1 MNKIQIVLDENP
13 IIPEPKFSSQVTDAI
28 ESVIQ
33 KAVEAKNVREAKKNI
48 KSATTRLTQ
57 SAIAEL
63 LENPLHGVPRS
74 DLLAAAESDNII
86 SLVIRIRNQLKK
98 DKVYTLTKKGKGNST
113 IYFLQK

>member
-13 IIPEPKFSSQVTDAI
+13 IIPEPEFSNQVTDVI

-33 KAVEAKNVREAKKNI
+33 KAVEAKETREAKKNI
-48 KSATTRLTQ
+48 KSATARLTQ

-63 LENPLHGVPRS
+63 LENPDGVPRG
-74 DLLAAAESDNII
+74 DLLAAAESENII
-86 SLVIRIRNQLKK
+86 SLVIRIRSQLKK
-98 DKVYTLTKKGKGNST
+98 DKVYTLVKKGKGNST